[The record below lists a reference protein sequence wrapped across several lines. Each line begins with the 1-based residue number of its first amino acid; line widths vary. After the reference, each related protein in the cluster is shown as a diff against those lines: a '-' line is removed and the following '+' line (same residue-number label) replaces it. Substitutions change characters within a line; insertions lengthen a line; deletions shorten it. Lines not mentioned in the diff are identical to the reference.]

1 MKVDLDRYFA
11 LLSYQRSGTNMV
23 GWAVETHPDMTYA
36 DEVFHRDN
44 YANPSTLSAVLDTLA
59 TGARPPS
66 RHGPAVP
73 YNDPTATR
81 ILVDVKYN
89 QVNSAVKRF
98 VRSVPIIEL
107 VRQDDEKHFHSFVL
121 RRFWSRNPVMRV
133 KREFPDDLPFDRAS
147 FEAFRKRKA
156 AYLKAWKG
164 RADVTLYYEELC
176 NDAEIH
182 VVPEPYGRA
191 ICELAG
197 VPYVPLTVP
206 TRKSATEGV
215 LW

>member
-73 YNDPTATR
+73 YNDEMAKR

-121 RRFWSRNPVMRV
+121 RRFWSRNPVLRA
-133 KREFPDDLPFDRAS
+133 KRELPNELPFDDAS
-147 FEAFRKRKA
+147 YAAFRKRKA
-156 AYLKAWKG
+156 AYLQAWKG
-164 RADVTLYYEELC
+164 WADVTLYYEDLC
-176 NDAEIH
+176 NDEEIDIL
-182 VVPEPYGRA
+182 PEPAGRA

-197 VPYVPLTVP
+197 VEYVPLTVP
-206 TRKSATEGV
+206 TRKSAAEGV